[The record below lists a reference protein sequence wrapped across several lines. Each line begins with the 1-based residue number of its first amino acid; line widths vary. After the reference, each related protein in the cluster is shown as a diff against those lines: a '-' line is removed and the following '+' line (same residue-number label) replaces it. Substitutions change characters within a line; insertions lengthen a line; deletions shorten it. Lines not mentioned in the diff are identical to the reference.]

1 MEHSLGL
8 GTRVKA
14 LRRGLRLSAGK
25 LAMLSG
31 VTENAIRKIESGHSA
46 EPRFSTGL
54 RMAKALGVA
63 PEDLLPLPH
72 MEVKPKPSMSRAGV
86 LRRIRAIRP
95 SLQSA
100 GVLHLSLFGSVSRG
114 EATSESDV
122 DVIITPQ
129 PNVQFSLLDLVEVT
143 TLLQCALHCRVD
155 TITETMAADGRISA
169 SLQDDLLRV
178 F

>member
-8 GTRVKA
+8 GARVKA
-14 LRRGLRLSAGK
+14 LRRDLRLSANK
-25 LAMLSG
+25 LAVLSG

-63 PEDLLPLPH
+63 PEDLVPLPTI
-72 MEVKPKPSMSRAGV
+72 EIKPKPSTSRAGV
-86 LRRIRAIRP
+86 LRRVRAIRP
-95 SLQSA
+95 SLENV
-100 GVLHLSLFGSVSRG
+100 GVLHLSLFGSISRG

-122 DVIITPQ
+122 DVIVSPQ
-129 PNVQFSLLDLVEVT
+129 PNVHFSLLDLVEVT
-143 TLLQCALHCRVD
+143 TLLQSALHCRVD

-169 SLQDDLLRV
+169 SIQDDLLRV